1 MDKQFSEILPEE
13 TKKVLIDTFKEL
25 GEKVFL
31 EVFTKDD
38 KDDQFSVFTA
48 ELIRGISTLTDKI
61 EAKFYKPTDE
71 TTRNRNITRFPT
83 ILINPDRYNIRYV
96 GSPLGEEGRTLIMAI
111 MVASNNGTI
120 LSDTALKRLYELKA
134 PRHIQIFV
142 SPTCPY
148 CPQQALNA
156 ISAAIAV
163 PGLITSE
170 IIEMYENRDYID
182 RYHIVTVPFTVIN
195 DMPIGTGVK
204 PPEIF
209 VEEIHNIS
217 PVEKTFVT
225 VPGETINV
233 DIVIVGGGPAGLTSG
248 IYAGR
253 SGLKTV
259 ILERT
264 TVGGQVL
271 VTPVVENY
279 PGFSKIAGKTLVD
292 IMYQQAL
299 RYAHI
304 FEGEGVIDVKKSDD
318 MFELKTNRRT
328 FNAKGIII
336 ATGAE
341 HKKLDVPGQKSL
353 YGRGVSYCATC
364 DGYFFKD
371 GKKVIV
377 VGGGNTAVTD
387 ALYLHSIGAKVSLV
401 HRRDRLRAEA
411 FLQKSLSDNKIPV
424 YWNTVVKEIIGKDH
438 VGGVRLQNLKD
449 NSVKILEVDGVF
461 IAVGYEPNNE
471 IAKMLGLVMDKEGY
485 IKVDAKQRTSM
496 RMVYA
501 AGDVTGGV
509 KQIVTAVGQGAI
521 AAIAAFEDLS
531 NPYWK
536 KKE

>member
-1 MDKQFSEILPEE
+1 MDKQFGEILPEE
-13 TKKVLIDTFKEL
+13 TKKVLRDTFKDL
-25 GEKVFL
+25 IEKVFL
-31 EVFTKDD
+31 EVFIKDD
-38 KDDQFSVFTA
+38 KDDQFSAFTT
-48 ELIRGISTLTDKI
+48 ELIKGISTLTDKI
-61 EAKFYKPTDE
+61 EAKFYKSTDE
-71 TTRNRNITRFPT
+71 TTRNRNITRFPA

-353 YGRGVSYCATC
+353 YGKGVSYCATC

-387 ALYLHSIGAKVSLV
+387 ALYLHNIGAKVSLV

-521 AAIAAFEDLS
+521 AAITAFEDLS
-531 NPYWK
+531 SP
-536 KKE
+536 